1 MKKLLIKYGDVA
13 LGAREDFS
21 PSSDDKAYFTN
32 FSNLKENISFSKYTN
47 PCELYSTTLDG
58 SSLLL
63 PQNPESVNLGWWS
76 EQISGDDGAFAEPII
91 MTSVANDFYSSIGI
105 TLVFDEENEVY
116 ANNINIKWYRDN
128 EIISDNDFQPNNAN
142 YFCANA
148 VDYYNKIVVTFY
160 SLNIPQNRLKLHSI
174 EYGYGADFSGD
185 ELKNVRVIQEISPLS
200 DEIAINTAD
209 FDLISNRDI
218 EFSFKDRQKVE
229 IYFNGTLRAKTFIKD
244 FKRRT
249 KTQWSI
255 STEDYI
261 GLLETVPFGGGVYEN
276 VVAVELLKTVLNTAK
291 VPYTIQDG
299 VFDGIAISGYIP
311 FTNCREALM
320 QVAFAMGALVD
331 TSNREDIYISSLN
344 QELSQNIPL
353 SRIMQGQ
360 NFKTETKMTAFELT
374 GHEYKKTDKIRV
386 LYEAE
391 KSGSGENIFVKF
403 TEPIYNLSIA
413 NGELVKQGTNYAI
426 INADENCV
434 LSGKSYEHIQFAKR
448 KTNPLVLTTDVENV
462 ISIKDAT
469 LVSSNNIDNLL
480 EKCYNYYANNRT
492 VNLKIVEGKN
502 TIRKL
507 VKYGSAKYGS
517 FKYGQNVLRV
527 YDKTVNV
534 GDLIE
539 TETEYLGNIQGRVI
553 KQTFNLNGGIIIKD
567 TVMR

>member
-1 MKKLLIKYGDVA
+1 
-13 LGAREDFS
+13 
-21 PSSDDKAYFTN
+21 
-32 FSNLKENISFSKYTN
+32 
-47 PCELYSTTLDG
+47 
-58 SSLLL
+58 
-63 PQNPESVNLGWWS
+63 
-76 EQISGDDGAFAEPII
+76 
-91 MTSVANDFYSSIGI
+91 
-105 TLVFDEENEVY
+105 
-116 ANNINIKWYRDN
+116 
-128 EIISDNDFQPNNAN
+128 
-142 YFCANA
+142 
-148 VDYYNKIVVTFY
+148 
-160 SLNIPQNRLKLHSI
+160 
-174 EYGYGADFSGD
+174 
-185 ELKNVRVIQEISPLS
+185 
-200 DEIAINTAD
+200 
-209 FDLISNRDI
+209 
-218 EFSFKDRQKVE
+218 
-229 IYFNGTLRAKTFIKD
+229 
-244 FKRRT
+244 
-249 KTQWSI
+249 
-255 STEDYI
+255 
-261 GLLETVPFGGGVYEN
+261 
-276 VVAVELLKTVLNTAK
+276 
-291 VPYTIQDG
+291 
-299 VFDGIAISGYIP
+299 
-311 FTNCREALM
+311 
-320 QVAFAMGALVD
+320 MGALVD